1 MKNNIIEVLVYLAE
15 NKFGYLAYAVPLF
28 ILVVIF
34 YLINKKILIENTKS
48 FIQWLKPG
56 FEIGGTCSAEKVT
69 AVWLLI
75 TTYTPGRLYFS
86 FNATDPIHLLWGS
99 VLDATFILVVYGIV
113 KPQQLI
119 DLKNGS
125 PREVKEVE
133 NLDVKI

>member
-1 MKNNIIEVLVYLAE
+1 MKNQLMEALKFMAE
-15 NKFGYLAYAVPLF
+15 AKWGYLAYALPLLIF
-28 ILVVIF
+28 LLIF
-34 YLINKKILIENTKS
+34 YLKNKKAIIYGVSNLIV
-48 FIQWLKPG
+48 WLKPG
-56 FEIGGTCSAEKVT
+56 FEIGGTSSAEKIT

-86 FNATDPIHLLWGS
+86 FNATDAVHLLWGS
-99 VLDATFILVVYGIV
+99 LLDAVFICVLYGIV

-133 NLDVKI
+133 NLNP